1 MIVKKKTK
9 KNGKKKPNVNGN
21 SFTMKKMYVIKVN
34 EKPETLKQV
43 IMNLLK
49 ELRDESEQT
58 LEKQVQEGF
67 DLPI

>member
-34 EKPETLKQV
+34 EKPETLK
-43 IMNLLK
+43 
-49 ELRDESEQT
+49 
-58 LEKQVQEGF
+58 
-67 DLPI
+67 